1 MSKKEKKVITKD
13 MTLGEILKMDPE
25 YAITLMGFG
34 MHCCGCPMS
43 ANETL
48 EQACAV
54 HGLDLAFVLDRLNG
68 K

>member
-1 MSKKEKKVITKD
+1 MAKKIITKD
-13 MTLGEILKMDPE
+13 MKIGEILKINPE
-25 YAITLMGFG
+25 AAIILMGFG

-54 HGLDLAFVLDRLNG
+54 HGLDTDFVLDSLNG